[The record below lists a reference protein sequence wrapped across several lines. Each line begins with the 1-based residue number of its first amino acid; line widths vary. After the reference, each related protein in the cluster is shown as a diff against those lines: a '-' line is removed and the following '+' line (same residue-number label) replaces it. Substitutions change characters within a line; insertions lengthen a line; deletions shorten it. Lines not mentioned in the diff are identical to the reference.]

1 MSRKPHLHTVF
12 AFPPSWVR
20 LWSLPSRHI
29 LEMFQRPSLVV
40 LTGKQSSI
48 LVIYAFRLVLLVT
61 RRGIGKTYGCG
72 KPNGGPLGSSLHSTK
87 LPRTRLSHVP
97 QHRAEFYLGHRLLLR
112 RLGPVSEVKK
122 CPGRDIAVITHGIR
136 QVPFTDTLQEST
148 QTIVIPI
155 ALTITPRFR
164 FTSESS

>member
-12 AFPPSWVR
+12 AFPPSWIR

-40 LTGKQSSI
+40 PAGKQSSV
-48 LVIYAFRLVLLVT
+48 LVIYAFRSVLVT
-61 RRGIGKTYGCG
+61 GGGIGKTYGCG

-87 LPRTRLSHVP
+87 LPRKRLSHVP
-97 QHRAEFYLGHRLLLR
+97 RHRAEFCLGHRLLLR

-122 CPGRDIAVITHGIR
+122 CPGRDIAAITHGIR
-136 QVPFTDTLQEST
+136 QVPLTDTLQEST